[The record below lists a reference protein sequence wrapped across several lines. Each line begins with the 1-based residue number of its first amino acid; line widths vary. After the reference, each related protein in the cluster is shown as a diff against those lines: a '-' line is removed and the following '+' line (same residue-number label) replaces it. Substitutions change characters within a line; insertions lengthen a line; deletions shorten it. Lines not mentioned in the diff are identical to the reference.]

1 MHVSTW
7 DSDRELQSVLG
18 KLETLYPPA
27 EHGTQ
32 THILHLASEGDI
44 FPHVDNVEASGT
56 WIMGVSLGATRR
68 LCLEP
73 VEQDD
78 QAAGKGYETVLPS
91 GSVYIQR
98 CASRGNVSPCS
109 LGAHLVSG
117 STRQR
122 RNSVSLYTLYPA
134 WPGIN
139 PGATLEPDGQSELK
153 LYRLQDDTV
162 QCL

>member
-7 DSDRELQSVLG
+7 EPVDTLELQSVLR

-44 FPHVDNVEASGT
+44 LPHVDNVEASGT

-73 VEQDD
+73 AELQGG
-78 QAAGKGYETVLPS
+78 QTGARSYETLLPS
-91 GSVYIQR
+91 GSVYVQR
-98 CASRGNVSPCS
+98 CVSS
-109 LGAHLVSG
+109 GDVS
-117 STRQR
+117 
-122 RNSVSLYTLYPA
+122 TLRKP
-134 WPGIN
+134 
-139 PGATLEPDGQSELK
+139 
-153 LYRLQDDTV
+153 V
-162 QCL
+162 